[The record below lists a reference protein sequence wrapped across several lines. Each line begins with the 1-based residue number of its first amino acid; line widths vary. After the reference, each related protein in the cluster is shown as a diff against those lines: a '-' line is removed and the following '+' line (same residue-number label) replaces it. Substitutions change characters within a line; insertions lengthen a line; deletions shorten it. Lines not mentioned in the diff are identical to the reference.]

1 MSKKITKGYLYV
13 EYRQS
18 NPPFKMSVFLFAED
32 DDNVRKINIDELYE
46 KKQKRDQ
53 RQLSVFNKILNRINK
68 RIMTTSQMK
77 RDEKYI
83 WYQVPPYIF
92 GEPIYDQTDCI
103 AYVVT
108 KLAENG
114 FHVKYINPGTLF
126 ISWENW
132 VPTYARQ
139 EIRKR
144 TGYVLDE
151 KGNIIDKKDMSKD
164 SEDEFLGKEV
174 PSNDPRSQ
182 PPVETTKEGKK
193 YTPIAQYKPTGS
205 LIYGDALDKL
215 EKRVTFR

>member
-1 MSKKITKGYLYV
+1 
-13 EYRQS
+13 
-18 NPPFKMSVFLFAED
+18 MSVFLFTED

-68 RIMTTSQMK
+68 RITTTSQMK
-77 RDEKYI
+77 HDEKYI

-114 FHVKYINPGTLF
+114 FQVKYINPGTLF
-126 ISWENW
+126 ISWDNW

-144 TGYVLDE
+144 TGYILDE
-151 KGNIIDKKDMSKD
+151 KGNVVDRVEQKDKKDD
-164 SEDEFLGKEV
+164 NENGFLGKEV
-174 PSNDPRSQ
+174 PSNDPRK
-182 PPVETTKEGKK
+182 PEIVAAAAAAKK

-205 LIYGDALDKL
+205 LIYGDALEKL

>member
-1 MSKKITKGYLYV
+1 
-13 EYRQS
+13 
-18 NPPFKMSVFLFAED
+18 MSVFLFTED
-32 DDNVRKINIDELYE
+32 SDNVRKVNIDELYE
-46 KKQKRDQ
+46 KNKQRNLK
-53 RQLSVFNKILNRINK
+53 QLSVFNKILNRINK
-68 RIMTTSQMK
+68 RITTTSQTK
-77 RDEKYI
+77 RDDKHI

-92 GEPIYDQTDCI
+92 GEPLYDQTDCI

-132 VPTYARQ
+132 LPTYARQ
-139 EIRKR
+139 EIRKK
-144 TGYVLDE
+144 TGYILDE
-151 KGNIIDKKDMSKD
+151 KGNVIDRVEQKEKDR
-164 SEDEFLGKEV
+164 EDDNNGFLGREV

-182 PPVETTKEGKK
+182 DQRTIQLNDSKKK

-205 LIYGDALDKL
+205 LIYGDALEKL

>member
-1 MSKKITKGYLYV
+1 
-13 EYRQS
+13 
-18 NPPFKMSVFLFAED
+18 MSVFLFTED

-68 RIMTTSQMK
+68 RITTTSQMK
-77 RDEKYI
+77 HDEKYI

-114 FHVKYINPGTLF
+114 FQVKYINPGTLF
-126 ISWENW
+126 ISWDNW

-144 TGYVLDE
+144 TGYILDE
-151 KGNIIDKKDMSKD
+151 KGNVVDRVEQKDKNDD
-164 SEDEFLGKEV
+164 NENGFLGKEV
-174 PSNDPRSQ
+174 PSNDPRK
-182 PPVETTKEGKK
+182 PENVAAAAAAKK

-205 LIYGDALDKL
+205 LIYGDALEKL

>member
-1 MSKKITKGYLYV
+1 MSC
-13 EYRQS
+13 
-18 NPPFKMSVFLFAED
+18 FLFTED
-32 DDNVRKINIDELYE
+32 DDNVRKVNIDELYE

-53 RQLSVFNKILNRINK
+53 RQLSVFNKILNRINR
-68 RIMTTSQMK
+68 RITTSSQMK
-77 RDEKYI
+77 RDEKYV

-114 FHVKYINPGTLF
+114 FFVKYINPGTLF

-144 TGYVLDE
+144 TGYILDE
-151 KGNIIDKKDMSKD
+151 KGNVIDRVEPKEKERDGDNS
-164 SEDEFLGKEV
+164 FLGKE
-174 PSNDPRSQ
+174 SGQNQQNEQKAESTSKD
-182 PPVETTKEGKK
+182 GKK
-193 YTPIAQYKPTGS
+193 YTPIAQYKPTGN
-205 LIYGDALDKL
+205 LIYGDALEKL

>member
-1 MSKKITKGYLYV
+1 MSC
-13 EYRQS
+13 
-18 NPPFKMSVFLFAED
+18 FLFTED
-32 DDNVRKINIDELYE
+32 DDNVRKVNIDELYE

-53 RQLSVFNKILNRINK
+53 RQLSVFNKILNRINR

-114 FHVKYINPGTLF
+114 FFVKYINPGTLF

-144 TGYVLDE
+144 TGYILDE
-151 KGNIIDKKDMSKD
+151 KGNVIDRVEPKEKERDGDNS
-164 SEDEFLGKEV
+164 FLGKESGQNQHNE
-174 PSNDPRSQ
+174 PKPES
-182 PPVETTKEGKK
+182 TTKDGKK
-193 YTPIAQYKPTGS
+193 YTPIAQYKPTGN
-205 LIYGDALDKL
+205 LIYGDALEKL

>member
-1 MSKKITKGYLYV
+1 MSC
-13 EYRQS
+13 
-18 NPPFKMSVFLFAED
+18 FLFAED
-32 DDNVRKINIDELYE
+32 DDNVRKVNIDELYE
-46 KKQKRDQ
+46 KKQQRDQ

-68 RIMTTSQMK
+68 RITTTSKMK
-77 RDEKYI
+77 RDDKYI

-126 ISWENW
+126 ISWDNW
-132 VPTYARQ
+132 VPTYVRQ
-139 EIRKR
+139 EIRKK
-144 TGYVLDE
+144 TGYILDE
-151 KGNIIDKKDMSKD
+151 KGNVVDRVEQKEKDR
-164 SEDEFLGKEV
+164 EDDDNGFLGKEV
-174 PSNDPRSQ
+174 PSNDPRSNEQ
-182 PPVETTKEGKK
+182 VQSKDSKK

-205 LIYGDALDKL
+205 LIYGDALEKL

>member
-1 MSKKITKGYLYV
+1 
-13 EYRQS
+13 
-18 NPPFKMSVFLFAED
+18 MSVFLFAED

-46 KKQKRDQ
+46 KKQIRDQ

-77 RDEKYI
+77 RNETYI

-108 KLAENG
+108 KLADNG
-114 FHVKYINPGTLF
+114 FSVKYINPGTLF
-126 ISWENW
+126 ISWDNW

-144 TGYVLDE
+144 TGFILDE
-151 KGNIIDKKDMSKD
+151 KGNIIDRVEQKDKNR
-164 SEDEFLGKEV
+164 EDDGSDFLSKEV
-174 PSNDPRSQ
+174 PSNDPRRIENAQ
-182 PPVETTKEGKK
+182 TAKEKESKK

-205 LIYGDALDKL
+205 LIYGDALEKL

>member
-1 MSKKITKGYLYV
+1 MSC
-13 EYRQS
+13 
-18 NPPFKMSVFLFAED
+18 FLFSED
-32 DDNVRKINIDELYE
+32 DDNVRKINIDELYD

-53 RQLSVFNKILNRINK
+53 KQVSVFNKILNRINR
-68 RIMTTSQMK
+68 RIMTTSRMK
-77 RDEKYI
+77 RDETYI

-114 FHVKYINPGTLF
+114 FFVKYINPGTLF

-139 EIRKR
+139 EIKKR

-151 KGNIIDKKDMSKD
+151 KGNVIDRVEPKEKTGED
-164 SEDEFLGKEV
+164 SDEFMDKGV
-174 PSNDPRSQ
+174 SSNDPRTIT
-182 PPVETTKEGKK
+182 PTAKETKK
-193 YTPIAQYKPTGS
+193 YTPITQYKPTGS
-205 LIYGDALDKL
+205 LIYGDALEKL
-215 EKRVTFR
+215 EKRVQFSSVKNYS

>member
-1 MSKKITKGYLYV
+1 
-13 EYRQS
+13 
-18 NPPFKMSVFLFAED
+18 MSVFLFTED

-46 KKQKRDQ
+46 KKQRRDMK
-53 RQLSVFNKILNRINK
+53 QLSVFNKILNRINK
-68 RIMTTSQMK
+68 RIMTTSQIK
-77 RDEKYI
+77 RDDKYI

-114 FHVKYINPGTLF
+114 FYVKYINPGTLF

-151 KGNIIDKKDMSKD
+151 KGNVIDRVEKKDNGR
-164 SEDEFLGKEV
+164 EDEV
-174 PSNDPRSQ
+174 PSNDPRSNGDRIIQ
-182 PPVETTKEGKK
+182 LNEQKKDGKK

-215 EKRVTFR
+215 EKRVTFK

>member
-1 MSKKITKGYLYV
+1 
-13 EYRQS
+13 
-18 NPPFKMSVFLFAED
+18 MSVFLFTED
-32 DDNVRKINIDELYE
+32 SDNVRKVNIDELYE
-46 KKQKRDQ
+46 KNQRRDQ

-68 RIMTTSQMK
+68 RITTTAQMK
-77 RDEKYI
+77 REDKYI

-114 FHVKYINPGTLF
+114 FYVKYINPGTLF

-144 TGYVLDE
+144 TGYILDE
-151 KGNIIDKKDMSKD
+151 KGNVIDRVELKDKSR
-164 SEDEFLGKEV
+164 EDDNGFFV
-174 PSNDPRSQ
+174 QSNDPRSNSDRSNSDRSNSDNNDKTIQ
-182 PPVETTKEGKK
+182 LNEQKKDGKK
-193 YTPIAQYKPTGS
+193 YTPIAQYKPTGN
-205 LIYGDALDKL
+205 LIYGDALEKL
-215 EKRVTFR
+215 EKRVTFK

>member
-1 MSKKITKGYLYV
+1 
-13 EYRQS
+13 
-18 NPPFKMSVFLFAED
+18 MSVFLFAED

-46 KKQKRDQ
+46 KKQMRDQ

-68 RIMTTSQMK
+68 RILTTSQMK
-77 RDEKYI
+77 RDETYI

-114 FHVKYINPGTLF
+114 FSVKYINPGTLF

-144 TGYVLDE
+144 TGFILDE
-151 KGNIIDKKDMSKD
+151 KGNIIDRVEQKDKNR
-164 SEDEFLGKEV
+164 EDGSDFLSKEV
-174 PSNDPRSQ
+174 GSNDPRRMENVQ
-182 PPVETTKEGKK
+182 TAKEKESKK

-205 LIYGDALDKL
+205 LIYGDALEKL

>member
-1 MSKKITKGYLYV
+1 MSC
-13 EYRQS
+13 
-18 NPPFKMSVFLFAED
+18 FLFTED

-46 KKQKRDQ
+46 KKQQRDL

-68 RIMTTSQMK
+68 RITTTSRTK
-77 RDEKYI
+77 RDETYI

-108 KLAENG
+108 KLVENG
-114 FHVKYINPGTLF
+114 FYVKYINPGTLF
-126 ISWENW
+126 ISWDNW

-144 TGYVLDE
+144 TGFILDE
-151 KGNIIDKKDMSKD
+151 KGNVVDRVETKGKG
-164 SEDEFLGKEV
+164 EDENGFLGKEV
-174 PSNDPRSQ
+174 PSNDPRRMENLQ
-182 PPVETTKEGKK
+182 TTKEKESKK

-205 LIYGDALDKL
+205 LIYGDALEKL
-215 EKRVTFR
+215 EKRVTFTPLNN

>member
-1 MSKKITKGYLYV
+1 
-13 EYRQS
+13 
-18 NPPFKMSVFLFAED
+18 MSVFLFAED

-68 RIMTTSQMK
+68 RITTTSQMK

-114 FHVKYINPGTLF
+114 FYVKYINPGTLF

-132 VPTYARQ
+132 VPSYARQ

-151 KGNIIDKKDMSKD
+151 KGNIIDKQEMTKES
-164 SEDEFLGKEV
+164 SEDGFLGKEV

-182 PPVETTKEGKK
+182 NAAAESSAAASKEGKK
-193 YTPIAQYKPTGS
+193 YTPITQYKPTGS
-205 LIYGDALDKL
+205 LIYGDALEKL
-215 EKRVTFR
+215 ERRVTFR

>member
-1 MSKKITKGYLYV
+1 MSC
-13 EYRQS
+13 
-18 NPPFKMSVFLFAED
+18 FLFTED
-32 DDNVRKINIDELYE
+32 DDNVRKVNIDELYE

-53 RQLSVFNKILNRINK
+53 RQLSVFNKILNRINR

-114 FHVKYINPGTLF
+114 FFVKYINPGTLF

-144 TGYVLDE
+144 TGYILDE
-151 KGNIIDKKDMSKD
+151 KGNVIDRVEPKEKERDGDNS
-164 SEDEFLGKEV
+164 FLGKESGQNQHKE
-174 PSNDPRSQ
+174 PKPES
-182 PPVETTKEGKK
+182 TTKDGKK
-193 YTPIAQYKPTGS
+193 YTPIAQYKPTGN
-205 LIYGDALDKL
+205 LIYGDALEKL

>member
-1 MSKKITKGYLYV
+1 MSI
-13 EYRQS
+13 
-18 NPPFKMSVFLFAED
+18 FLFAED
-32 DDNVRKINIDELYE
+32 SDNVRKVNIDELYE
-46 KKQKRDQ
+46 KSKQRNLK
-53 RQLSVFNKILNRINK
+53 QLSVFNKILNRINT
-68 RIMTTSQMK
+68 RIKTTSQTK
-77 RDEKYI
+77 RDDKHI

-92 GEPIYDQTDCI
+92 GEPLYDQTECI

-132 VPTYARQ
+132 LPTYARQ
-139 EIRKR
+139 EIRKK
-144 TGYVLDE
+144 TGYILDE
-151 KGNIIDKKDMSKD
+151 KGNVIDRVEQKEKDR
-164 SEDEFLGKEV
+164 EDDNNGFLGREV

-182 PPVETTKEGKK
+182 DQRTIQLNDNKKK

-205 LIYGDALDKL
+205 LIYGDALEKL

>member
-1 MSKKITKGYLYV
+1 
-13 EYRQS
+13 
-18 NPPFKMSVFLFAED
+18 MSVFLFTED
-32 DDNVRKINIDELYE
+32 DDNVRKINIDDLYE

-77 RDEKYI
+77 QNDKYI

-114 FHVKYINPGTLF
+114 FYVKYITPGTLF
-126 ISWENW
+126 ISWDNW

-144 TGYVLDE
+144 TGYILDE
-151 KGNIIDKKDMSKD
+151 KGNIVDRVEQKDKKEE
-164 SEDEFLGKEV
+164 EDGFLGKEV
-174 PSNDPRSQ
+174 PSNDPRKPENVVSAAA
-182 PPVETTKEGKK
+182 KK
-193 YTPIAQYKPTGS
+193 YTPINQYKPTGN
-205 LIYGDALDKL
+205 LIYGDALEKI

>member
-1 MSKKITKGYLYV
+1 
-13 EYRQS
+13 
-18 NPPFKMSVFLFAED
+18 MSVFLFAED

-46 KKQKRDQ
+46 KKQRRDQ

-68 RIMTTSQMK
+68 RITTTSQIK
-77 RDEKYI
+77 HDDKYI

-144 TGYVLDE
+144 TGYILDE
-151 KGNIIDKKDMSKD
+151 KGNVIDRVEQKSKD
-164 SEDEFLGKEV
+164 REDENGFSTKEV
-174 PSNDPRSQ
+174 PSNDPRTPDDRTIQLNDSK
-182 PPVETTKEGKK
+182 TKDGKK
-193 YTPIAQYKPTGS
+193 YTPIGQYKPTGS

-215 EKRVTFR
+215 EKRVTFK

>member
-1 MSKKITKGYLYV
+1 MSC
-13 EYRQS
+13 
-18 NPPFKMSVFLFAED
+18 FLFNED

-46 KKQKRDQ
+46 KKKQRDL

-108 KLAENG
+108 KIAENG
-114 FHVKYINPGTLF
+114 FYVKYINPGTLF

-139 EIRKR
+139 EIRKK

-151 KGNIIDKKDMSKD
+151 KGNVVDRVDPKEKKQ
-164 SEDEFLGKEV
+164 EDENGFLGKEV
-174 PSNDPRSQ
+174 PSNDPRRIQ
-182 PPVETTKEGKK
+182 IGPQDTKDSKK

-205 LIYGDALDKL
+205 LIYGDALEKL
-215 EKRVTFR
+215 EKRVTFK

>member
-1 MSKKITKGYLYV
+1 
-13 EYRQS
+13 
-18 NPPFKMSVFLFAED
+18 MSVFLFAED
-32 DDNVRKINIDELYE
+32 SDNVRKVNIDELYE
-46 KKQKRDQ
+46 KNKQRNMK
-53 RQLSVFNKILNRINK
+53 QLSVFNKILNRINT
-68 RIMTTSQMK
+68 RIKTTSQMK

-92 GEPIYDQTDCI
+92 GEPLYDQTDCI

-132 VPTYARQ
+132 LPTYARQ
-139 EIRKR
+139 EIRKK
-144 TGYVLDE
+144 TGYILDE
-151 KGNIIDKKDMSKD
+151 KGNVIDRVEQKEKDR
-164 SEDEFLGKEV
+164 EDDNNGFLGREV

-182 PPVETTKEGKK
+182 DQRTIQLNDNKKK

-205 LIYGDALDKL
+205 LIYGDALEKL

>member
-1 MSKKITKGYLYV
+1 
-13 EYRQS
+13 
-18 NPPFKMSVFLFAED
+18 
-32 DDNVRKINIDELYE
+32 
-46 KKQKRDQ
+46 
-53 RQLSVFNKILNRINK
+53 
-68 RIMTTSQMK
+68 MK

-126 ISWENW
+126 ISWDNW

-151 KGNIIDKKDMSKD
+151 RGNIIDKKEMTKESDD
-164 SEDEFLGKEV
+164 GFLGKEV

-182 PPVETTKEGKK
+182 NAAAESSAAGAKEGKK
-193 YTPIAQYKPTGS
+193 YTPITQYKPTGS
-205 LIYGDALDKL
+205 LIYGDALEKL
-215 EKRVTFR
+215 ERRVTFR

>member
-1 MSKKITKGYLYV
+1 
-13 EYRQS
+13 
-18 NPPFKMSVFLFAED
+18 MSVFLFAED

-53 RQLSVFNKILNRINK
+53 RQLSVFNKILNRINR
-68 RIMTTSQMK
+68 RITTTSQMK

-151 KGNIIDKKDMSKD
+151 RGNIIDKKEMTKESDD
-164 SEDEFLGKEV
+164 GFLGKEV

-182 PPVETTKEGKK
+182 NAAAESSAAAKDSKK
-193 YTPIAQYKPTGS
+193 YTPITQYKPTGS
-205 LIYGDALDKL
+205 LIYGDALEKL